1 MSSYLWP
8 KTTSSAE
15 KGDTNEESTS
25 ADTIETVDTTPVA
38 EPVVDPLPENTQ
50 STQTETHEDDNECG
64 ECCEQDTDNESESES
79 ESEDISGPDD
89 ESESESESDEEEEAE
104 DPSQGSFKI
113 TADKSTYV
121 ISVNGRPF
129 YYNSSLQDSYKVMWR
144 LTYKMSRHLSMD
156 HHIRIEPV
164 GQNKLQIYSTY
175 KFFVI
180 SYERLLHTISCN
192 KAKFAEPTTE

>member
-50 STQTETHEDDNECG
+50 STQTETREDDDDECG
-64 ECCEQDTDNESESES
+64 ECCEQDTDN
-79 ESEDISGPDD
+79 
-89 ESESESESDEEEEAE
+89 ESESESDEEEEAE

>member
-8 KTTSSAE
+8 KNTSSAE

-25 ADTIETVDTTPVA
+25 ADTIETVDTTPIA
-38 EPVVDPLPENTQ
+38 EPVVDPLSENTQ
-50 STQTETHEDDNECG
+50 STQTETCEDDNECG
-64 ECCEQDTDNESESES
+64 KCCEQDTDNESESES
-79 ESEDISGPDD
+79 D
-89 ESESESESDEEEEAE
+89 EDEEEEAE
-104 DPSQGSFKI
+104 DPSHGSFKI

-164 GQNKLQIYSTY
+164 GANKLQIYSTY

-192 KAKFAEPTTE
+192 KAKFAEPTAE

>member
-64 ECCEQDTDNESESES
+64 ECCEQETDNESESES
-79 ESEDISGPDD
+79 D
-89 ESESESESDEEEEAE
+89 EEEAE

>member
-15 KGDTNEESTS
+15 KGDTNEDSTS

-50 STQTETHEDDNECG
+50 STQTETREDDNECG

-79 ESEDISGPDD
+79 D
-89 ESESESESDEEEEAE
+89 EEEAE

>member
-15 KGDTNEESTS
+15 KGDTNEDSTS

-50 STQTETHEDDNECG
+50 STQTETREDDNECD

-79 ESEDISGPDD
+79 
-89 ESESESESDEEEEAE
+89 EEEEAE

-129 YYNSSLQDSYKVMWR
+129 YYNASLQDSYKVMWR

>member
-15 KGDTNEESTS
+15 KGDTIEESTS
-25 ADTIETVDTTPVA
+25 ADTIERVDATPVA
-38 EPVVDPLPENTQ
+38 EPVVESLPENTQ
-50 STQTETHEDDNECG
+50 STQTETCEVNNDECG
-64 ECCEQDTDNESESES
+64 ECCEQDN
-79 ESEDISGPDD
+79 DD
-89 ESESESESDEEEEAE
+89 ESESDSDGEEEEDEVE
-104 DPSQGSFKI
+104 DPVQGSFKI
-113 TADKSTYV
+113 TPDKSTYI

-129 YYNSSLQDSYKVMWR
+129 YYNSSLQDAYKIMWR
-144 LTYKMSRHLSMD
+144 LTHRMSRHLSYD

-164 GQNKLQIYSTY
+164 GSNKLQIYSTY

>member
-15 KGDTNEESTS
+15 KGDTNEDSTS

-50 STQTETHEDDNECG
+50 STQTETREDDNECD

-79 ESEDISGPDD
+79 
-89 ESESESESDEEEEAE
+89 EEEEAE

>member
-25 ADTIETVDTTPVA
+25 ADTIERDDTTPVA

-50 STQTETHEDDNECG
+50 STQTETCEVNNDECG
-64 ECCEQDTDNESESES
+64 ECCEQDTNSD
-79 ESEDISGPDD
+79 
-89 ESESESESDEEEEAE
+89 SESDSDEEEAE

>member
-50 STQTETHEDDNECG
+50 STQTETREDDNECD

-79 ESEDISGPDD
+79 D
-89 ESESESESDEEEEAE
+89 EEEAE
-104 DPSQGSFKI
+104 DPSQGSFKL

-164 GQNKLQIYSTY
+164 GPNKLQIYSTY

>member
-15 KGDTNEESTS
+15 KGDTNEDSTS

-64 ECCEQDTDNESESES
+64 ECCEQETDN
-79 ESEDISGPDD
+79 
-89 ESESESESDEEEEAE
+89 ESESESDEEEEAE

-164 GQNKLQIYSTY
+164 GPNKLQIYSTY

>member
-50 STQTETHEDDNECG
+50 STQTETHGDDNECG
-64 ECCEQDTDNESESES
+64 ECCEQDTDN
-79 ESEDISGPDD
+79 
-89 ESESESESDEEEEAE
+89 ESESESDEEEEAE

-129 YYNSSLQDSYKVMWR
+129 
-144 LTYKMSRHLSMD
+144 
-156 HHIRIEPV
+156 
-164 GQNKLQIYSTY
+164 
-175 KFFVI
+175 
-180 SYERLLHTISCN
+180 
-192 KAKFAEPTTE
+192 

>member
-15 KGDTNEESTS
+15 KGDTNEDSTS

-50 STQTETHEDDNECG
+50 STQTETREDDNECG
-64 ECCEQDTDNESESES
+64 ECCERDTDNESESES
-79 ESEDISGPDD
+79 D
-89 ESESESESDEEEEAE
+89 EEEAE

>member
-50 STQTETHEDDNECG
+50 STQTETREDDNECG

-79 ESEDISGPDD
+79 D
-89 ESESESESDEEEEAE
+89 EEEAE

-192 KAKFAEPTTE
+192 KAKFAEPTAE